1 MNISEKIRHIEASPT
16 LAFDKKVKKLINE
29 GMNIINLTVGEP
41 DYYEPSVASKAGIE
55 AIENHFT
62 HYTDASGIE
71 SLRERISLKL
81 MHENK
86 LSYSSEQITVSNG
99 AKQAI
104 FNTLFCLLE
113 KGDEV
118 IILAPFWGSY
128 AELVKLSGGIP
139 KVVVPKDKSKFKVQV
154 KEIEEKIT
162 SKTKVI
168 IINSPS
174 NPCGTVYGEKEL
186 LEFGKLF
193 EKYDLVVVSD
203 EIYEKLTYESSYVSI
218 GALSDYLK
226 ENTITINGF
235 SKSFGMTGWRVGYSA
250 APKVLAKEISK
261 LQSQTTAN
269 VCSISQVVAE
279 NAIHYF
285 DEKNLE
291 SLKQKRDYLFKEM
304 SEIRHI
310 NIDTKPE
317 GAFYLF
323 VDISEVFE
331 MSYDGVSISDSKNFC
346 DLLLNYGK
354 VAVISGESF
363 GMPDYI
369 RISFAKKIEDLREAK
384 ERIKN
389 FLGKVK

>member
-331 MSYDGVSISDSKNFC
+331 MSYDGISISDSKNFC